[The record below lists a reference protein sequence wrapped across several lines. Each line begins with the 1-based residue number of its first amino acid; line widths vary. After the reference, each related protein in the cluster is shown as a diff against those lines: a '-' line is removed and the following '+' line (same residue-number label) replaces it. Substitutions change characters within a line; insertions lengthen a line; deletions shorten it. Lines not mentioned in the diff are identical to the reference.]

1 MRIANIFPYESIASN
16 EVFFGREKESE
27 QIREFILN
35 SNNLVVFS
43 KRRLGKTSLIKEV
56 MRKIN
61 ENKKEDILCIYVDI
75 YDITSAEDFGTC
87 LLQGLTSS
95 FDGDIKTAIKK
106 LTSLFKRTRV
116 EPTFDPNTMKYG
128 IKPVVT
134 ALKFEELLEDF
145 FETLFSISLNKKI
158 VLAIDEFQQVSTIK
172 NKKIDALFRKYVQNE
187 KSTNISYIFLG
198 SKRHMLTSLF
208 EYKAPMFE
216 LATPI
221 ELEAISFKEV
231 HAYVSLH
238 LKIKEEISTY
248 IYELCDGE
256 TKLMQHV
263 FFLLHLKHKNIEITI
278 DLVDEVIEEILLYK
292 TAMYRAILDTFTLNQ
307 KKCLKLV
314 LKYDNGLFSKD
325 VLYEQDISKS
335 VMQSAIANLIDKEIL
350 DKKDDVF
357 FIPDRA
363 FELWGK
369 RVYLKGSIA

>member
-1 MRIANIFPYESIASN
+1 MNIFPYETIASN
-16 EVFFGREKESE
+16 EVFFGRTQESKT
-27 QIREFILN
+27 IREFIFN
-35 SNNLVVFS
+35 SNNLVIFS
-43 KRRLGKTSLIKEV
+43 KRRLGKTSLISEI

-75 YDITSAEDFGTC
+75 YDITSAEDFATC

-95 FDGDIKTAIKK
+95 FKDDIKASIKK

-145 FETLFSISLNKKI
+145 FESIFIISKNKKI
-158 VLAIDEFQQVSTIK
+158 VLAIDEFQQISTIK
-172 NKKIDALFRKYVQNE
+172 NKKIDALFRKYVQSE
-187 KSTNISYIFLG
+187 KSSNISFIFLG
-198 SKRHMLTSLF
+198 SKRHMITSLF

-221 ELEAISFKEV
+221 ELQSIKLDEV
-231 HAYVSLH
+231 YKYVSKH
-238 LKIKEEISTY
+238 LNITAQTNSY
-248 IYELCDGE
+248 VYELCDAE
-256 TKLMQHV
+256 TKLMQHI
-263 FFLLHLKHKNIEITI
+263 FFLLHLKHKDKEITN
-278 DLVDEVIEEILLYK
+278 DLVDEVLEEILSYK

-307 KKCLKLV
+307 KKCLKLI
-314 LKYDNGLFSKD
+314 LKHHNRLFSKE
-325 VLYEQDISKS
+325 VLDEQNLNKS
-335 VMQSAIANLIDKEIL
+335 VMQSAITTLIEKEIL
-350 DKKDDVF
+350 DKKDDMF

-369 RVYLKGSIA
+369 KFYLKN